1 MVDALQD
8 CAILVE
14 KCRHLDPPDHLLS
27 QLKKELCDY
36 IKEYVSCTCFLK
48 CLIICLLILKG
59 FIQKAITNQVMY
71 TVPFMI
77 CVVSASGCLPVEFL
91 SN

>member
-14 KCRHLDPPDHLLS
+14 KCRHLDPPDLLLS

-36 IKEYVSCTCFLK
+36 IKEYVSCTFFYVYV
-48 CLIICLLILKG
+48 CLLILKG
-59 FIQKAITNQVMY
+59 FIRGKNK
-71 TVPFMI
+71 
-77 CVVSASGCLPVEFL
+77 SGNVHSTFHDLCG
-91 SN
+91 